1 MEEGNSGAVNVPNV
15 DAGGQITPSQPN
27 SAKNSKSLIVLIAI
41 AVILVGASIVA
52 AIIFMGKEKPN
63 NPSPAPSPVKPNA
76 NYSSDSN
83 LFAVNYFK
91 NAYAAEKS
99 YSNTLISPYSMEAVW
114 QIAGKGAG
122 GNTKTQIYD
131 MLGTERTMPEI
142 AGLHSANAAFIRET
156 IADKIKNEF
165 LDAVNGDIV
174 YDPFTSPDTMNAW
187 VKDNTNGMIPKIFD
201 NAPDGD
207 MVLANAIAMEQE
219 WNDKFEC
226 EKTRGVDF
234 TNSEGETVEAS
245 MMAGEANYYF
255 KTDNSEG
262 IVRNY
267 KASDN
272 GDYLEFVAFKPNNSV
287 SSYISDLFESD
298 LKSFDEKLIAPS
310 SSDEKVVTV
319 GVSLPRFS
327 YDYTVPD
334 LVKMFSTG
342 MGVSDAFNSEK
353 ADFSGISDS
362 MSFYVSDLIQK
373 THVEMSE
380 TGTRAA
386 AVTAMVLDVT
396 SAYQEEPEYVH
407 YHVDFDKSFVY
418 MIRDHKTKEIIFT
431 GVVEHPELMSDYDG
445 CIEVNDD

>member
-1 MEEGNSGAVNVPNV
+1 
-15 DAGGQITPSQPN
+15 
-27 SAKNSKSLIVLIAI
+27 
-41 AVILVGASIVA
+41 
-52 AIIFMGKEKPN
+52 
-63 NPSPAPSPVKPNA
+63 
-76 NYSSDSN
+76 
-83 LFAVNYFK
+83 
-91 NAYAAEKS
+91 
-99 YSNTLISPYSMEAVW
+99 
-114 QIAGKGAG
+114 
-122 GNTKTQIYD
+122 
-131 MLGTERTMPEI
+131 MPEI

-226 EKTRGVDF
+226 DKTKGVDF

-245 MMAGEANYYF
+245 MMTGGANYYF

-267 KASDN
+267 KASDS

-287 SSYISDLFESD
+287 SSYISDSFESD

-386 AVTAMVLDVT
+386 AVTAMTLDI
-396 SAYQEEPEYVH
+396 SAAYQDEPEYVN

-431 GVVEHPELMSDYDG
+431 GVVEHPELMADYDG
-445 CIEVNDD
+445 CIEANED